1 MEGLKLK
8 ERWEQIYR
16 QKLCSA
22 EDCAK
27 VVQDGDGITAPLGNG
42 QPSAIMNAIARRIR
56 ENDLRDIV
64 YTGGVDVKPLGTLAP
79 DIQDRM
85 QMNSGFVGVAVRQG
99 CQMGL
104 YTYTSNRLGHSI
116 DIICDLTRHLAKSVV
131 VAVVSP
137 MDEHGFFS
145 SGSHADLAWGSWRSG
160 KFRDLILEVN
170 ENMPSTYG
178 NNHFHI
184 SEATALVENHTPLVE
199 LPADPITE
207 EDELIGQFIAERVP
221 DGACIQIGI
230 GGMPNAVAKYLHDKK
245 DLGVHSEMLTDS
257 MVDLYY
263 DGVITCA
270 KKNYNKYKM
279 IASFALG
286 SKKLYDFINHNPF
299 VEMHCTSYVN
309 EPYYIGL
316 NDNFVSVNA
325 TLEVDL
331 TGQCCSESIGYK
343 QYSGVGGQLDFVQGA
358 WRSKGG
364 QSFLTL
370 HSSYVDKEGN
380 RHSSIKPT
388 LLPGAVVTT
397 ARSEVDH
404 IVTEYG
410 VAHLKGNEIRRRVQD
425 LIKIAHPDFRD
436 QLRFEAQ
443 KMNYIH

>member
-1 MEGLKLK
+1 MQS
-8 ERWEQIYR
+8 RWEELYR

-22 EDCAK
+22 DDCAK
-27 VVQDGDGITAPLGNG
+27 LLHNGDGIYAPLGNG
-42 QPSAIMNAIARRIR
+42 QPSAIMNAIANRVRAN
-56 ENDLRDIV
+56 EVKDIV
-64 YTGGVDVKPLGTLAP
+64 YTGGVDVKAIGTLAP

-85 QMNSGFVGVAVRQG
+85 QMNSGFVGEAVRKG

-116 DIICDLTRHLAKSVV
+116 EIICDHTLHVDKSVIT
-131 VAVVSP
+131 AVVSP
-137 MDEHGFFS
+137 MDEHGFLS
-145 SGSHADLAWGSWRSG
+145 SGSHADLAWGSWKSG

-170 ENMPSTYG
+170 ENMPRSCG

-184 SEATALVENHTPLVE
+184 SEVTALCENNMPLVE
-199 LPADPITE
+199 LPDIPISK
-207 EDELIGQFIAERVP
+207 EDEIIGQYIAERVP

-230 GGMPNAVAKYLHDKK
+230 GGTPNAVAKYLKDKK

-270 KKNYNKYKM
+270 KKNFNRFKM
-279 IASFALG
+279 IGSFALG
-286 SKKLYDFINHNPF
+286 SKKLYDFINNNPF

-316 NDNFVSVNA
+316 NDNFISVNA

-358 WRSKGG
+358 WRSNGG
-364 QSFLTL
+364 QSFLTVY
-370 HSSYVDKEGN
+370 STYKDKEGN
-380 RHSSIKPT
+380 LQSSIKPILT
-388 LLPGAVVTT
+388 HGAIVTT
-397 ARSEVDH
+397 ARSEVDN

-410 VAHLKGNEIRRRVQD
+410 VAHLKGNEIRKRVQD
-425 LIKIAHPDFRD
+425 LIAIAHPDFRD
-436 QLRFEAQ
+436 QLTFESK
-443 KMNYIH
+443 KMCYIR